1 MCQISDNLIQC
12 VLKLIRSLLFISLKI
27 KYDLICK
34 TGVKL
39 ICASAEYESL
49 KEMVNCDYEII

>member
-1 MCQISDNLIQC
+1 MSQ
-12 VLKLIRSLLFISLKI
+12 KI
-27 KYDLICK
+27 KHDFICK

-39 ICASAEYESL
+39 IFSSAKYESL